1 VAALGA
7 ASRYSWMVAPGTPVV
22 HDAPVIGRL
31 QAACGWLAWQVGR
44 PFRRGGRRGFARN
57 AVIGVAVLLAIL
69 AVVPLV
75 LPLFAAQPT
84 DAEVDQIMAGEV
96 AEPGTWVR
104 LHGRIFP
111 LTDTPTGQDGSYALL
126 VDEANTLRSI
136 VVRSATGFA
145 DTPPSDVVV
154 TPVTGRLLAVG
165 TSVEEELPIEAT
177 VAGTPPR
184 IVADRVLELDPV
196 TAEERAV
203 WWPLSIL
210 PALLAIALV
219 VGARSGYPI
228 FRPSKV
234 VDVLASPLGPGE
246 RLPAAYGGQVGPN
259 ERDLAEPGAALLLVR
274 RGPRGNLLTAQPL
287 SEDGGVAPAPV
298 TIGGSW
304 TSGRVGDVHTVMESV
319 PALVVRSELVN
330 ATFLFARTAERD
342 RVAALVAVDR

>member
-1 VAALGA
+1 
-7 ASRYSWMVAPGTPVV
+7 MVAPGTPVV
-22 HDAPVIGRL
+22 HDAPVTGRL

-44 PFRRGGRRGFARN
+44 PFRRAGRRAARN
-57 AVIGVAVLLAIL
+57 AVIGVAVLLGVL
-69 AVVPLV
+69 SFVPLV

-84 DAEVDQIMAGEV
+84 DAAVEQIMAGEV
-96 AEPGTWVR
+96 SEPGTWVR
-104 LHGRIFP
+104 LRGRIFP

-126 VDEANTLRSI
+126 VDEVNTLRSI
-136 VVRSATGFA
+136 VVRSAAGFA
-145 DTPPSDVVV
+145 DSLPEDIGV
-154 TPVTGRLLAVG
+154 TAVTGRLLALG

-184 IVADRVLELDPV
+184 IVTDRVLELDPV
-196 TAEERAV
+196 VTEERAV

-219 VGARSGYPI
+219 IGVRSGYPI

-234 VDVLASPLGPGE
+234 VDVLAAPLGPGE
-246 RLPAAYGGQVGPN
+246 RLPAAFGGQVGPN
-259 ERDLAEPGAALLLVR
+259 EHDLADPGAALLLVR

-304 TSGRVGDVHTVMESV
+304 TSGRVGDVFTVRESV

-342 RVAALVAVDR
+342 RVAALVSVER

>member
-1 VAALGA
+1 
-7 ASRYSWMVAPGTPVV
+7 MVAPGTPVV
-22 HDAPVIGRL
+22 HDAPVTGRL

-44 PFRRGGRRGFARN
+44 PFRRGGGRGFARN
-57 AVIGVAVLLAIL
+57 AVIGVAVLLVVL

-96 AEPGTWVR
+96 TEPGTWVR

-111 LTDTPTGQDGSYALL
+111 LTDTPTGQDGSYGLL

-136 VVRSATGFA
+136 VVRSAAGFA

-184 IVADRVLELDPV
+184 IVADRVLELDPLA
-196 TAEERAV
+196 AEERAV

-219 VGARSGYPI
+219 VGVRSGYPI

-259 ERDLAEPGAALLLVR
+259 VRDLAEPGAALLLVR